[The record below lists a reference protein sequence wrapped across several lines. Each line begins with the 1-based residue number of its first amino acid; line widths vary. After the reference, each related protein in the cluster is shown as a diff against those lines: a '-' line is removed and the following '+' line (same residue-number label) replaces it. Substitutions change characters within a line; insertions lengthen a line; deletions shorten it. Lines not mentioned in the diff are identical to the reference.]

1 MRRFRRFFVILFVA
15 STLLGA
21 LHEVIHHHDMD
32 SHIQES
38 CPLYLLTQTTVLPIE
53 TYQLQK
59 IVLVYEPF
67 SPPELSNTLQ
77 SDISLRS
84 RSPPLS

>member
-1 MRRFRRFFVILFVA
+1 MRRFRHFFVILFVA

-38 CPLYLLTQTTVLPIE
+38 CPLYLLSQTTVLPTE

-59 IVLVYEPF
+59 VVSVYEPF
-67 SPPELSNTLQ
+67 SPPDLPKALLSN
-77 SDISLRS
+77 ISLRS

>member
-1 MRRFRRFFVILFVA
+1 LFVA

-38 CPLYLLTQTTVLPIE
+38 CPLYLLAHTTVLPTK

-59 IVLVYEPF
+59 IALVYEPF
-67 SPPELSNTLQ
+67 SPPNLPNAIQTN
-77 SDISLRS
+77 ISLRS

>member
-1 MRRFRRFFVILFVA
+1 MRRFRRFFAILFVA

-38 CPLYLLTQTTVLPIE
+38 CPLYLLSQTTVLPTE

-67 SPPELSNTLQ
+67 TPLKLPNAIQT
-77 SDISLRS
+77 DISLRS